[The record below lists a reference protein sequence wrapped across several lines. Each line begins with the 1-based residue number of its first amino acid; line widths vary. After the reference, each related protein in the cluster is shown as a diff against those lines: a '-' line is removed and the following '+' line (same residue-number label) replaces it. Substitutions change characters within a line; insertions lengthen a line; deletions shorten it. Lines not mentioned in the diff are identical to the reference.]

1 MNKKKITVNSAR
13 VTFHTS
19 TQRANVMPFPVDFM
33 ELHGT
38 SFRKKRNS
46 DQWGETAN
54 FLIPF
59 ELCHETSHF
68 PFKRQFSKSK
78 MSQSVTTKDQYH
90 LVLCLTTQ

>member
-19 TQRANVMPFPVDFM
+19 TQRANVTPFPVDFM

-38 SFRKKRNS
+38 SFRKERNS

-54 FLIPF
+54 FFLSLLSCAMRHHIF
-59 ELCHETSHF
+59 LLKDNF
-68 PFKRQFSKSK
+68 PSQECR
-78 MSQSVTTKDQYH
+78 SQS
-90 LVLCLTTQ
+90 